1 MGEEGGEKPEEEKN
15 APKEVAP
22 PCCPSFL
29 LTYDPSSEART
40 LGQGRV
46 GRPPRESSGIFGNR
60 RIRGSRE
67 FRHGAP
73 PCCPLLEPSNS
84 RGSSSRQQQQQQQQL
99 RSLPQKGRDA
109 VISDIRDALP
119 PNASS
124 FIVLVSN
131 KCDE

>member
-1 MGEEGGEKPEEEKN
+1 MNKKETKN
-15 APKEVAP
+15 KKRKKKETKLFERNDEAIRSNTNNVAP
-22 PCCPSFL
+22 PCCPSFP

-84 RGSSSRQQQQQQQQL
+84 RGSSSRQQQQQQQKY
-99 RSLPQKGRDA
+99 SLFML
-109 VISDIRDALP
+109 ISSLEI
-119 PNASS
+119 SS
-124 FIVLVSN
+124 FEDIL
-131 KCDE
+131 